1 MNTTQQTRERVEQEA
16 QAIWCITEL
25 LSKLGPV
32 DEVEGDS
39 SVQIS
44 TATLGYFSKQIS
56 SHVNNIVEV
65 VDAGGSTGG

>member
-1 MNTTQQTRERVEQEA
+1 MNNPQQTRERVEQEA

-25 LSKLGPV
+25 LSKLGSV
-32 DEVEGDS
+32 NEVGGDC

-44 TATLGYFSKQIS
+44 TATLGYFSKQIDT
-56 SHVNNIVEV
+56 HVNNMVEA